1 MQTTYLKPNKSIA
14 ANIYNSSK
22 KWKVKQVELSNR
34 YQRWRNL
41 ASRYEL
47 RPQGLIRLEWM
58 IFYEKIAGGNAQKT
72 CEHFGIG
79 RSLFYRWKSRFQESG
94 YDVQTLQNRSSRPK
108 TVRKWQVSFIE
119 ESRII
124 KLRKQYIH
132 WSKYKLL
139 RLYKNKYHE
148 YMTTW
153 KIERVIRK
161 HQLFSNKKRAQ
172 KLVIKRK
179 NNKIQNKQRI
189 QQLTKKSVLWFLI
202 QLDGIV
208 IYFNKGKRYIFTAVD
223 HASKFAYARMYNTKS
238 SKSARDFLHRLLY
251 VINHPVQNLQTDEG
265 SEFKGFF
272 QKAIHDLNLTRFFS
286 RVRCPKD
293 NSQIE
298 RFNRTLKYEWMFDSN
313 FTPDCETFNRNLT
326 NWLYTYN
333 FVRPHQSLD
342 YLNPIEY
349 ITNYCPNLSYTYS
362 ANTVTSHL

>member
-148 YMTTW
+148 YMTT
-153 KIERVIRK
+153 
-161 HQLFSNKKRAQ
+161 
-172 KLVIKRK
+172 
-179 NNKIQNKQRI
+179 
-189 QQLTKKSVLWFLI
+189 
-202 QLDGIV
+202 
-208 IYFNKGKRYIFTAVD
+208 
-223 HASKFAYARMYNTKS
+223 
-238 SKSARDFLHRLLY
+238 
-251 VINHPVQNLQTDEG
+251 
-265 SEFKGFF
+265 
-272 QKAIHDLNLTRFFS
+272 
-286 RVRCPKD
+286 
-293 NSQIE
+293 
-298 RFNRTLKYEWMFDSN
+298 
-313 FTPDCETFNRNLT
+313 
-326 NWLYTYN
+326 
-333 FVRPHQSLD
+333 
-342 YLNPIEY
+342 
-349 ITNYCPNLSYTYS
+349 
-362 ANTVTSHL
+362 